1 MTELQSGIHWVS
13 WGGRDPHYE
22 FLAGELEIFEDLGRR
37 LKEDIA
43 EAFTTAEI
51 RDGVVNFRQAERFE
65 RGATWTY
72 ITNDQPFGTLG
83 ERIMRGLRRKF
94 SKS

>member
-1 MTELQSGIHWVS
+1 MGH
-13 WGGRDPHYE
+13 P
-22 FLAGELEIFEDLGRR
+22 
-37 LKEDIA
+37 
-43 EAFTTAEI
+43 AEI
-51 RDGVVNFRQAERFE
+51 RNGVIHFRQAERFE

-83 ERIMRGLRRKF
+83 ERIMKGLRRKF